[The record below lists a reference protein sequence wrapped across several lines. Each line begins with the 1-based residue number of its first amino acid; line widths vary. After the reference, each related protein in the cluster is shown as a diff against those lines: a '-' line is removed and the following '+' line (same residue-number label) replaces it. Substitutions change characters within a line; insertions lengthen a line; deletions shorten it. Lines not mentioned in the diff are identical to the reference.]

1 MKTVAESGLE
11 NIEIVFEDITITLP
25 SEFVK

>member
-11 NIEIVFEDITITLP
+11 NIEIVFGDTTITLP